1 MLRKLFHSLAAA
13 AAPSDRHEARFLR
26 ETLRTAAKTPWYIVP
41 VAAFPCAVFALHWA
55 SPIAVLIW
63 YATTAAYPA
72 LTHCVEKKI
81 FFARSG
87 KAATRTI
94 VLKAMA
100 LRLPT
105 NIFWLGYVPLYWIP
119 GDVTNNAFL
128 TVFLM
133 ASVVAVIQIY
143 GPCIFL
149 SLTVTAFY
157 LPVAALY
164 TMKTGSAMDAAL
176 PVLQVLLVLLM
187 GFLAYNHYRTFRES
201 AFRRYTIEALVRELA
216 EARDAAEGANR
227 AKSAFLASM
236 SHELRTPLNAI
247 IGFSDMMR
255 QELLGPVH
263 PQKYKEYIG
272 DIFSSGRH
280 LLDLINDVLDLSK
293 IEAGKRD
300 LKDEDI
306 ALADVVRDVELYVEP
321 QAQSAG
327 VDIVRTVG
335 DKMRLVADER
345 AIRQILVNLM
355 SNAIKFSPKGS
366 EIRIFAQTG
375 PGGSLQLG
383 VEDHGIG
390 MDATGIK
397 KALEPY
403 GQVSQT
409 TNNAEGK
416 GTGLGLPIVKALIE
430 AHGASFHIESA
441 LGVGT
446 RVWGEFPPARIPAE
460 RQAA

>member
-1 MLRKLFHSLAAA
+1 LLRKLFHNLAAA

-26 ETLRTAAKTPWYIVP
+26 ETLRTTAKTPWYIAP
-41 VAAFPCAVFALHWA
+41 VAAFPCAIFALHWA

-63 YATTAAYPA
+63 YTATAAYPV

-81 FFARSG
+81 FSAGRGRPSTRS
-87 KAATRTI
+87 I
-94 VLKAMA
+94 LLKATA

-133 ASVVAVIQIY
+133 ASVVAIIQIY

-149 SLTVTAFY
+149 SLTATAFY
-157 LPVAALY
+157 LPVAAFY

-216 EARDAAEGANR
+216 EARDAAQEANR

-263 PQKYKEYIG
+263 PPKYKEYIG

-300 LKDEDI
+300 LNDDDI
-306 ALADVVRDVELYVEP
+306 ALAEVARDVELYVEP
-321 QAQSAG
+321 QARSAG
-327 VDIVRTVG
+327 VDMVRAVD
-335 DKMRLVADER
+335 DKMRLTADER

-355 SNAIKFSPKGS
+355 SNAIKFSPKGG
-366 EIRIFAQTG
+366 EIKIFAQTG

-390 MDATGIK
+390 MDAAGIK

-403 GQVSQT
+403 GQVSQA

-430 AHGASFHIESA
+430 AHGATFHIESA

-446 RVWGEFPPARIPAE
+446 RVWGEFSPARIPPE